1 MHRNPLRS
9 SEMTY
14 ASGII
19 MSIGGVLYLIDQVQ
33 KPRNWH
39 LFLVPSLFL
48 MGLGAVLALASSIAS
63 RRTTSNA

>member
-1 MHRNPLRS
+1 MHRTSLRS
-9 SEMTY
+9 SAMTY

-39 LFLVPSLFL
+39 LFLIPALFL
-48 MGLGAVLALASSIAS
+48 MGLGALLAVASSIS
-63 RRTTSNA
+63 HRRPSET

>member
-1 MHRNPLRS
+1 
-9 SEMTY
+9 MTY

-19 MSIGGVLYLIDQVQ
+19 MSVGGVLYLIDQVQ

-48 MGLGAVLALASSIAS
+48 MGLGALLALAGSISS
-63 RRTTSNA
+63 RNTTSDA